1 MADDEDVSMSEVT
14 APFRQVLFI
23 SAGASHSVALLSGNI
38 VCSWGR
44 GEDGQL
50 GHGDAED
57 RLSPT
62 RLSALDG
69 LDILSVTCG
78 ADHTTA
84 YSLSRTEVYS
94 WGW

>member
-1 MADDEDVSMSEVT
+1 MEDAKASSSRGVR
-14 APFRQVLFI
+14 RQVLAL
-23 SAGASHSVALLSGNI
+23 SAGASHSVALLSGDL

-50 GHGDAED
+50 GHGDAEE
-57 RLSPT
+57 RHFPT
-62 RLSALDG
+62 IVSALD
-69 LDILSVTCG
+69 DCEISSVTCG

-84 YSLSRTEVYS
+84 LSNSTKTVYS

>member
-1 MADDEDVSMSEVT
+1 METETTSPPIRHVI
-14 APFRQVLFI
+14 LI

-62 RLSALDG
+62 QLSA
-69 LDILSVTCG
+69 
-78 ADHTTA
+78 
-84 YSLSRTEVYS
+84 
-94 WGW
+94 

>member
-1 MADDEDVSMSEVT
+1 MVHPCVDMCYCT
-14 APFRQVLFI
+14 A
-23 SAGASHSVALLSGNI
+23 GNI

-57 RLSPT
+57 RYVPT
-62 RLSALDG
+62 QLSALD
-69 LDILSVTCG
+69 DHEIVSIVCG

-84 YSLSRTEVYS
+84 YSESRMELYS
-94 WGW
+94 WGWYAYGSS